1 MRPRRL
7 FWEAAGMG
15 GKEHVH
21 GMSVYIPVLSLE
33 QNTSGFSVLSHSM
46 MEEIHYFKK

>member
-7 FWEAAGMG
+7 FWEAAGME

-46 MEEIHYFKK
+46 MEEMHYFKK